1 MASGAVPRRLASAS
15 ALERELE
22 PRPDG
27 ITTTRPATVAPSW
40 GWWWSLSRPLWGS
53 IPPHRLSGA
62 SSTSA
67 GPTASP
73 ATRGRPWSS
82 TPGPER
88 VIADDPPLD
97 GRLDAFAQAAKHD
110 PDAEVPGRIPGPLGG
125 TGHHHAGGVLQ

>member
-1 MASGAVPRRLASAS
+1 MARGAVPRRIASAS
-15 ALERELE
+15 TLELE
-22 PRPDG
+22 
-27 ITTTRPATVAPSW
+27 
-40 GWWWSLSRPLWGS
+40 LESRPLWGS

-97 GRLDAFAQAAKHD
+97 GRLDAVAQAAKHN
-110 PDAEVPGRIPGPLGG
+110 PDAEVPGRIPGPL
-125 TGHHHAGGVLQ
+125 